1 MTETKNWMIKG
12 KEITV
17 KVESDKFYPE
27 KVHTNLF
34 HYVFVQGKLVP
45 MLARTNKEEFFQD
58 CTIQIQYLENTKF
71 SEQDF
76 FDCIIFASLKH
87 IEKYN
92 RIFLVD
98 LWSYIN
104 VCMFILQATK
114 GKFHNI
120 YKSDEEALL
129 LRDAFEHNAKSG
141 LSEYLII
148 N

>member
-1 MTETKNWMIKG
+1 MTATKKWMIKG

-17 KVESDKFYPE
+17 KVESDKFNPE
-27 KVHTNLF
+27 KVYTNLF

-45 MLARTNKEEFFQD
+45 LLARTNKEEFFQD
-58 CTIQIQYLENTKF
+58 CTTQIQYLKNTEF
-71 SEQDF
+71 SDQDF
-76 FDCIIFASLKH
+76 FDSIIYASIKH

-92 RIFLVD
+92 RIFLAD

-120 YKSDEEALL
+120 YKSDEEAIL
-129 LRDAFEHNAKSG
+129 LRNVFESNAKSG
-141 LSEYLII
+141 LSDYLII